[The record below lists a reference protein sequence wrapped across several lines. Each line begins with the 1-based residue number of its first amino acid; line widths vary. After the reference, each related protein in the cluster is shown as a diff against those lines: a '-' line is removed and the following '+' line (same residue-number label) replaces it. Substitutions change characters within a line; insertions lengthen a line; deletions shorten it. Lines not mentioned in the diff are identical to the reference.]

1 MEQGAGLTDADGTVG
16 APAAEAAWN
25 YKASTNDPLQWY
37 LPSVAELR
45 LMAEFK
51 TEIHA
56 FFDKYFAGVGKFQN
70 TWYWS
75 STEYDSSGCWIVHM
89 TSGISI
95 TSSRNYANRVRPVAV
110 VSSGAVSSVN

>member
-75 STEYDSSGCWIVHM
+75 STEYDSSHCWYVSM
-89 TSGISI
+89 GYGTSLSTYRSGA
-95 TSSRNYANRVRPVAV
+95 YRVRPVAV